1 MNSVVL
7 IPLFNYI
14 IFPLYSRITGR
25 ELHVLNKMTC
35 GMVCMAIS
43 FGVTGLLQRYIRSQP
58 RKSVTILWQVPQ
70 YVFVSAGEILVA
82 IPGSEFAYSQAP
94 PNMKNTV
101 TAMWYIANVSTFF
114 SPAVRG
120 SNSNRHLVEL

>member
-1 MNSVVL
+1 
-7 IPLFNYI
+7 
-14 IFPLYSRITGR
+14 
-25 ELHVLNKMTC
+25 
-35 GMVCMAIS
+35 MAVS